1 MQKLDFAL
9 EFEKVNSNTNG
20 IPVIIVAAG
29 SSSRMKGTDKQMAEL
44 CGIPVIVR
52 TLRAF
57 ENCAEI
63 SEITVVTRKEKIADI
78 SNLGR
83 RYAVGKLKNVI
94 EGGACRA
101 ESVMKGVMLYK
112 DVAPKVLVHDGARPL
127 VSNTVISNVVAAL
140 KDYNSVTCAVK
151 INDTVKRVNEKGI
164 ATEMVSREGL
174 VSIQTPQGVAVNK
187 FLMATQ
193 NADLTAFTDDT
204 SVMESVGEQ
213 TKIVEGSTDN
223 IKITTPED
231 MARAEL
237 ILRKEW

>member
-9 EFEKVNSNTNG
+9 EFEQVNSNTNG

-44 CGIPVIVR
+44 CGIPVIAR

-83 RYAVGKLKNVI
+83 RYAVSKLKNII
-94 EGGACRA
+94 EGGASRA

-112 DVAPKVLVHDGARPL
+112 DVAEKVLVHDGARPL
-127 VSNTVISNVVAAL
+127 VSGTVISNVVSAL

-151 INDTVKRVNEKGI
+151 INDTVKRVNEDGI
-164 ATEMVSREGL
+164 VTETVNREGL
-174 VSIQTPQGVAVNK
+174 VSIQTPQGVDVEK
-187 FLMATQ
+187 FLKATE
-193 NADLTAFTDDT
+193 NANLALFTDDT

-213 TKIVEGSTDN
+213 TKIVEGSSDN

-231 MARAEL
+231 MAKAEL